1 MPGMMTVALVAGLF
15 VSAWTSASPPSAAT
29 AAPAAPVQATSAG
42 HPTMA
47 FTRWGVHS
55 FGEGTFEHSR
65 ARPGLA
71 IGRHPDTTRYRDP
84 YGSSRLVAYDRG
96 RWYSPWTGQAFD
108 LTELIASYDATTPR
122 GTFIEVSVRGRIP
135 RGSVAPARTARS
147 RRSSWD
153 SLGRWASYDRGFH
166 RMSLGSQAD
175 DYGKVAT
182 DTLLTTGGYSYQ
194 SWQLRATLMRRAGT
208 TESPVVTSIGA
219 VVSRRPGGPVTTSV
233 APRASRSD
241 LMVPRYSQQI
251 HAGEYPRWNGGGEAW
266 CSPTSTAMV
275 LAYWHRGPTPKQYAW
290 VRHAYRQP
298 WVDYAARSTFAS
310 GYDGTGDWPFNTA
323 YAARFGLG
331 SFVTKLATL
340 RQAALFVQAGIP
352 LVASISFGPG
362 DLDGAPIGSTAGHLV
377 VIRGFTRTGDVIV
390 NDPAAA
396 SAKGVR
402 RVYRRSQFEAAWVG
416 ATGGVVYVIR
426 PAGRSLPT
434 RGTGRA
440 W

>member
-1 MPGMMTVALVAGLF
+1 MTVPRMITSVLVAGLS
-15 VSAWTSASPPSAAT
+15 VSGWACVSSPSPAT
-29 AAPAAPVQATSAG
+29 AATVRARTVG
-42 HPTMA
+42 HPTTA
-47 FTRWGVHS
+47 FTSWGVPS
-55 FGEGTFEHSR
+55 FGQGRFVHTR
-65 ARPGLA
+65 TRLGLVIA
-71 IGRHPDTTRYRDP
+71 RHPDATSYRDP
-84 YGSSRLVAYDRG
+84 YGRSRPVPYDRG
-96 RWYSPWTGQAFD
+96 RWFSPWTAQTFD

-122 GTFIEVSVRGRIP
+122 GTFIEVSVRGRVP
-135 RGSVAPARTARS
+135 GGSTAPARTALG

-153 SLGRWASYDRGFH
+153 SLGRWASYDQGFH

-182 DTLLTTGGYSYQ
+182 DTQLTTGGYSYR
-194 SWQLRATLMRRAGT
+194 SWQLRVTLMRRTGS

-219 VVSRRPGGPVTTSV
+219 VFSRRPGGPATTSA
-233 APRASRSD
+233 APNSPRRD

-251 HAGEYPRWNGGGEAW
+251 HAGEYARWNGGGEAW

-290 VRHAYRQP
+290 VRDAYHQP

-323 YAARFGLG
+323 YAARFGLDA
-331 SFVTKLATL
+331 FVTKLASL
-340 RQAALFVQAGIP
+340 RQAALFVEAGIP

-362 DLDGAPIGSTAGHLV
+362 DLDGAPVGSTAGHLV
-377 VIRGFTRTGDVIV
+377 VIRGFTGTGDVIV
-390 NDPAAA
+390 NDPAAG

-402 RVYRRSQFEAAWVG
+402 RVYRRGQFEDAWVG

-426 PAGRSLPT
+426 PASRSLPA
-434 RGTGRA
+434 RGVGRA